1 MSKITLEDVLDFIGN
16 ESSYN
21 IRGLIASELE
31 DAGYEFECD
40 ACSDRD
46 IYGCDTCTPEK
57 DVELAARIELLQ
69 QIIGRGNQFGLED
82 MLDELRREGESVGV
96 YLNQGVVA

>member
-1 MSKITLEDVLDFIGN
+1 MSKITLEDVLEFIRN
-16 ESSYN
+16 EATH
-21 IRGLIASELE
+21 RDLDPIADALE
-31 DAGYEFECD
+31 NEGHSFECET
-40 ACSDRD
+40 CSDRD
-46 IYGCDTCTPEK
+46 IYGCNTCTPEK
-57 DVELAARIELLQ
+57 DVEFAARIELLQ